1 MLQCEDYE
9 EEGILTLSQ
18 VREAI
23 VSCDEEVD
31 DKVLDYMLYYV
42 FIRSQSADRM
52 EYKTLIQMIDEH
64 LQARER
70 VQSAQR
76 KNRPESSSPEKIKA
90 RN

>member
-1 MLQCEDYE
+1 MASDWRFRSILSNVYLDLI

-52 EYKTLIQMIDEH
+52 EYKTII
-64 LQARER
+64 
-70 VQSAQR
+70 
-76 KNRPESSSPEKIKA
+76 
-90 RN
+90 

>member
-52 EYKTLIQMIDEH
+52 EYKTII
-64 LQARER
+64 
-70 VQSAQR
+70 
-76 KNRPESSSPEKIKA
+76 
-90 RN
+90 